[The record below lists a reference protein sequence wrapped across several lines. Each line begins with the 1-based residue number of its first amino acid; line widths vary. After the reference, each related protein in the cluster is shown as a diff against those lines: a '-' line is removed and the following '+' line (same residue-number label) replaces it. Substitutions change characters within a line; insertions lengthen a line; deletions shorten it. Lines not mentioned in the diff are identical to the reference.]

1 MSNYRWKRFWCPR
14 SGGIRFDYN
23 GFLWDPDEE
32 FGRTYNPDL
41 VTFEEISK
49 FPCLLLLGEP
59 GIGKTTTLETAKN
72 DVIDKIEQ
80 QGDQLLYLD
89 LSEFNSEDRLI
100 HNLFESPK
108 FKTWLDG
115 NHQLYIF
122 LDSLDECLLDIQKL
136 PKLLLQQLGQYQDQI
151 DRLYLRLACRSA
163 VLPPRLEE
171 KLQQVWRTEA
181 VGIYEL
187 VPLRSIDIKEAVKT
201 EKFSADDFVKEVIEK
216 KIVPLAIKPITLNF
230 LIQIY
235 RNNGNQFSSHQKL
248 HEIYLQGC
256 EKLCVEQKNKERHP
270 LKPLSTLTVTQRLA
284 VAARIAAITVFANRF
299 TIWTGDQS
307 DSIENINLQDLCGNN
322 EDSNGESFPITEQV
336 VSEVLDTGLF
346 SARGSSR
353 MGWAHQTYAEFLAAW
368 YLKHHDL
375 KPSQIFSLIYNPD
388 GRVIP
393 QLRETIAWLASMR
406 DDVFENVMET
416 DPDVLLQSELAN
428 IDETVK
434 ASLVDSLL
442 NVHDQGKLAYQYRYR
457 GYEHLNHAG
466 LSTQLKPYISDS
478 KRSVDSRYLAVD
490 IADDCQVQNVQFEL
504 ANVVLDV
511 NQPYGFRV
519 GAAYALACISDEQAK
534 AQLKPLALAVR
545 NPYDSEDALKGYALQ
560 AVYPNHLKTQELLDS
575 LTQPQADHIG
585 GSYQD
590 FVAKEFTQRL
600 PENDLP
606 LALKWLKKQQFT
618 RRELLHPFDRLSDNI
633 LLKAWENLDNTE
645 VLETFAEVA
654 ISRLS
659 SDDFLIQDHDECSFR
674 ELLEKEDIKR
684 HQLIEKII
692 SMLPPSNDAPYWLI
706 SGSVYST
713 TIILNKDFYWLID
726 RLQSVTAEET
736 AKIYAKLVHDLWRYK
751 NNSDSYS
758 REDLNLLLSASEA
771 SAILKEELNLEPI
784 VLGSLRAEQAKAGYL
799 KEQQLSE
806 LHSDQFPLI
815 KPSPKER
822 VINALNAFE
831 AGSLEAWSSLCLEMT
846 LLPRS
851 QHYDIH
857 QRMQPDITVLP
868 GWQEAD
874 NETKLRIIE
883 VAKKYIDQG
892 EPQTDSW
899 LGTNSFNHLAI
910 AGYKALR
917 LVLVK
922 EPTFLSTV
930 ITPDV
935 WKKWVAIILDYPKV
949 TKDKENEIR
958 QQLLTR
964 AYQNAPDEFIRVLEI
979 LIDQENSQDCL
990 QIQREVR
997 CCWDDCLANV
1007 LLDKAKDKKLTARS
1021 LGDLLKELLSH
1032 QVHEAKVF
1040 AESLI
1045 YLPLSVSGEEREK
1058 AIMAAKMLL
1067 LHADNFN
1074 WSLIWNSVQQ
1084 DYEFGRKVLEA
1095 VSYETKFKGSIE
1107 QQITEDEIA
1116 DLYIFLMKQYPDS
1129 DFQQQQNSDNEQ
1141 LQGVGMR
1148 RVEPEDSVRTWR
1160 DFLPQ
1165 RLQERGT
1172 PEACPALRKI
1182 IDELPEFSELRDQ
1195 LQRRLLE
1202 TEALARRQTWQPL
1215 EPKEIIELVTQI
1227 EPSNSDIA
1235 SQINRVNQGIENMS
1249 KEPKYS
1255 NISNSNIIDN
1265 SKNSNITPKIESKDK
1280 KGINWIGIFGILA
1293 TILATI
1299 FTVSF
1304 SGIFNPELREL
1315 LFDRNSSSETE
1326 QKLDTKLDSG
1336 KDK

>member
-1 MSNYRWKRFWCPR
+1 MSNYPWKRFWCPR
-14 SGGIRFDYN
+14 SGSIRFDYY
-23 GFLWDPDEE
+23 GFLWDPEEE

-49 FPCLLLLGEP
+49 FPCLFLVGEP
-59 GIGKTTTLETAKN
+59 GIGKTTALESDK
-72 DVIDKIEQ
+72 DEISDKIHEQ
-80 QGDQLLYLD
+80 GNEILFLNLGQF
-89 LSEFNSEDRLI
+89 SSEDRLI
-100 HNLFESPK
+100 RNLFNSWK
-108 FKTWLDG
+108 FKEWLNG
-115 NHQLYIF
+115 THQLHIF
-122 LDSLDECLLDIQKL
+122 LDSLDECLLQVDTL
-136 PKLLLQQLGQYQDQI
+136 AVLLIEEFRQYQDQI
-151 DRLYLRLACRSA
+151 DRLYLRIACRSA
-163 VLPPRLEE
+163 VLPPNLEKGLKE
-171 KLQQVWRTEA
+171 IWGKEA
-181 VGIYEL
+181 VGVYEL
-187 VPLRSIDIKEAVKT
+187 VPLRLIDIRQATEAERIST
-201 EKFSADDFVKEVIEK
+201 EDFVKKVIEK
-216 KIVPLAIKPITLNF
+216 NIVPFAIKPVTLQF
-230 LIQIY
+230 LLAIY
-235 RNNGNQFSSHQKL
+235 CKHGGQFPQKL
-248 HEIYLQGC
+248 DQIHVQGC
-256 EKLCVEQKNKERHP
+256 KELCVEQKDKEYHP
-270 LKPLSTLTVTQRLA
+270 SNPLSTLEIEQRLI
-284 VAARIAAITVFANRF
+284 VAARIAAVTVFCNRF
-299 TIWTGDQS
+299 AIWTGDQANLPTE
-307 DSIENINLQDLCGNN
+307 DIMQQELCGGNENIKGNP
-322 EDSNGESFPITEQV
+322 FPITEQV

-375 KPSQIFSLIYNPD
+375 KLSQILSLIYNPN

-393 QLRETIAWLASMR
+393 QLQETAAWLASMR

-504 ANVVLDV
+504 ANVVLDA
-511 NQPYGFRV
+511 NQPYELRARAANALVCV
-519 GAAYALACISDEQAK
+519 GNKKAK
-534 AQLKPLALAVR
+534 AQLKPLAIG
-545 NPYDSEDALKGYALQ
+545 NQYDPEDELKGCALL
-560 AVYPNHLKTQELLDS
+560 AVYPVHLTTQEFLDS
-575 LTQPQADHIG
+575 LTQPQANHFG
-585 GSYQD
+585 GNYQD
-590 FVAKEFTQRL
+590 FVAKEFAQRL
-600 PENDLP
+600 PKNDLP
-606 LALKWLKKQQFT
+606 LTLKWLKKQQFT
-618 RRELLHPFDRLSDNI
+618 RRKLLHPFDRLSDNI
-633 LLKAWENLDNTE
+633 LLKAWENLDKPR
-645 VLETFAEVA
+645 VLEVFAEVA

-659 SDDFLIQDHDECSFR
+659 SHDYLIQDNYEYSFK
-674 ELLEKEDIKR
+674 ELLEKENTKR
-684 HQLIEKII
+684 RKLIEKII
-692 SMLPPSNDAPYWLI
+692 LRLPAFENAPYWLV
-706 SGSVYST
+706 SPRT
-713 TIILNKDFYWLID
+713 AIILNKDFDWLID
-726 RLQSVTAEET
+726 RLQSVTSEET

-815 KPSPKER
+815 QPSPKER

-979 LIDQENSQDCL
+979 LIDQENSQGCL

-997 CCWDDCLANV
+997 CCWDDRLANV

-1021 LGDLLKELLSH
+1021 LGDLLKELLFN
-1032 QVHEAKVF
+1032 QVHEARVF
-1040 AESLI
+1040 AESFI
-1045 YLPLSVSGEEREK
+1045 SLPPPASGEKREK
-1058 AIMAAKMLL
+1058 AIIASKILL

-1095 VSYETKFKGSIE
+1095 VSYETKFIGSIE

-1129 DFQQQQNSDNEQ
+1129 DFQQQEDSDNEQ
-1141 LQGVGMR
+1141 LQGVGMPP
-1148 RVEPEDSVRTWR
+1148 VKPEDSIRTWR

-1172 PEACPALRKI
+1172 PEACQALRRI
-1182 IDELPEFSELRDQ
+1182 IDELPELSELRDQ

-1215 EPKEIIELVTQI
+1215 EPKKIIKLVKQM

-1265 SKNSNITPKIESKDK
+1265 SKNSNITPRIEPKDGK
-1280 KGINWIGIFGILA
+1280 RVNWSIWIPVLVTVVGIIITAN
-1293 TILATI
+1293 
-1299 FTVSF
+1299 VS
-1304 SGIFNPELREL
+1304 GLFNPEIKNWLIEHNL
-1315 LFDRNSSSETE
+1315 LPDAEE
-1326 QKLDTKLDSG
+1326 KLDTELDSG
-1336 KDK
+1336 KNKSPQAN